1 MLARRCDAPSLS
13 QHLVGRAE
21 PRHTTEAQDATHLAW
36 ALLTLEAMVD
46 SSQFRHLG
54 GGQKGVF
61 LLLRYLFI
69 AAAAYLIIFESQGA
83 RIPATYGVMIAAALA
98 SNVALSFISSYVI
111 FSWYVEAPVL
121 IADTFWV
128 SWALHSTGT
137 TGQEFFLL
145 YFFVLCLA
153 ALGESLA
160 MVLLGSTV
168 VSVANLYFSAGPSLW
183 TSPNLLRVVFFYTVA
198 LFYGHVIS
206 QIKYERQRATKG
218 LAWARELEAKVAER
232 TQQLQQLYDQAQ
244 TASRLKSQFLATM
257 SHELRTPLAAV
268 LGYTQLIIEGAL
280 GAHEQ
285 AEALR
290 RVLRRSQE
298 LLELINSTLDV
309 TQLEAGTVPIALTT
323 VDARALLET
332 VQIETESL
340 AEKPNVRLE
349 WDVPP
354 SLPILH
360 TDPAKVKVMLK
371 NLIGNAMKFTEEG
384 KVAVQVHPHA
394 NGVEIAVSDTGIGI
408 APELLPVIFEP
419 FRQGDGSS
427 TRSYG
432 GVGLGLYIVRRLA
445 DLLKASVTVESRPG
459 HGSTF
464 HLWLPISG
472 NVA

>member
-1 MLARRCDAPSLS
+1 
-13 QHLVGRAE
+13 
-21 PRHTTEAQDATHLAW
+21 
-36 ALLTLEAMVD
+36 MVD
-46 SSQFRHLG
+46 ASQFRHLG

-69 AAAAYLIIFESQGA
+69 AAAAYLIIFENQGA
-83 RIPATYGVMIAAALA
+83 RLPATYGVMIAAALA
-98 SNVALSFISSYVI
+98 SNVALSFISSDVV

-168 VSVANLYFSAGPSLW
+168 VSAANLYFSAAPSLW

-206 QIKYERQRATKG
+206 QIRYERQRATKG

-232 TQQLQQLYDQAQ
+232 TRQLQQLYDQAQ
-244 TASRLKSQFLATM
+244 AASRLKSEFLATM
-257 SHELRTPLAAV
+257 SHELRTPLVAI
-268 LGYTQLIIEGAL
+268 LGYTELILEGAFS
-280 GAHEQ
+280 ASADEQ

-290 RVLRRSQE
+290 CVRRRSRE
-298 LLELINSTLDV
+298 LLELIDSTLDV
-309 TQLEAGTVPIALTT
+309 SQLEAGTLPIAVTT
-323 VDARALLET
+323 VDAKALLET
-332 VQIETESL
+332 VRPDTESL
-340 AEKPNVRLE
+340 AAKPNVRLE

-354 SLPILH
+354 SLPVLH
-360 TDPAKVKVMLK
+360 TDPTKLKIILK
-371 NLIGNAMKFTEEG
+371 NLIGNAMKFTAEG
-384 KVAVQVHPHA
+384 KVAVQAHPHA
-394 NGVEIAVSDTGIGI
+394 SGVEIAVSDTGIGI

-419 FRQGDGSS
+419 FRQGDGST
-427 TRSYG
+427 TRRYG

-445 DLLKASVTVESRPG
+445 DLLEARVTVESQPG

-464 HLWLPISG
+464 RVWLPVSG
-472 NVA
+472 NVE

>member
-1 MLARRCDAPSLS
+1 
-13 QHLVGRAE
+13 
-21 PRHTTEAQDATHLAW
+21 
-36 ALLTLEAMVD
+36 MVD

-54 GGQKGVF
+54 GGQKGFF

-69 AAAAYLIIFESQGA
+69 AAAAYLIIFERQGA
-83 RIPATYGVMIAAALA
+83 PLPATYGVMIAAALA
-98 SNVALSFISSYVI
+98 SNVALSFISPYVI

-137 TGQEFFLL
+137 IGQEFFLL

-168 VSVANLYFSAGPSLW
+168 VSVANLYFSAGPPLW

-206 QIKYERQRATKG
+206 EIKYERQRATKG

-232 TQQLQQLYDQAQ
+232 TLQLQQLYDQAQ
-244 TASRLKSQFLATM
+244 AASRLKSEFLATM
-257 SHELRTPLAAV
+257 SHELRTPIVAV
-268 LGYTQLIIEGAL
+268 LGYTELILEGAF
-280 GAHEQ
+280 GAPTHEQ

-290 RVLRRSQE
+290 CVLRRSQE
-298 LLELINSTLDV
+298 LLELIDSTLDV
-309 TQLEAGTVPIALTT
+309 TQLEAGRMPIALTT

-340 AEKPNVRLE
+340 AKKPNVRLE

-360 TDPAKVKVMLK
+360 TDPAKVKIMLK

-394 NGVEIAVSDTGIGI
+394 NRVEIAVSDTGIGI

-427 TRSYG
+427 TRRYS

-445 DLLKASVTVESRPG
+445 DLLEARVTVESQPG

-464 HLWLPISG
+464 RVWLPASAG
-472 NVA
+472 AEPLQHP